1 MKPLAEIFR
10 FSIFLALIGA
20 FVMVAFGVNALTDYR
35 SSNDIAGWV
44 LIGLGVSYVILISPS
59 AVLLV
64 IMDDLREIRNHLK
77 PNYEA
82 EAEAKAK
89 FSHETE
95 NTPVNFNL
103 SSRKNVIK
111 TTNSEESKN
120 TKTPDT
126 SERKTP
132 RLK

>member
-20 FVMVAFGVNALTDYR
+20 FVMVAFGVNAVTDYR

-77 PNYEA
+77 PND
-82 EAEAKAK
+82 K
-89 FSHETE
+89 STE
-95 NTPVNFNL
+95 RARKSSYKISQQNEDL
-103 SSRKNVIK
+103 SAGDFARADRIK
-111 TTNSEESKN
+111 SEKSKN
-120 TKTPDT
+120 TETSDT
-126 SERKTP
+126 SERRTP

>member
-20 FVMVAFGVNALTDYR
+20 FVMVAFGVFALTDYR

-77 PNYEA
+77 PNDKSKDGDRKSSYKISQQNED
-82 EAEAKAK
+82 
-89 FSHETE
+89 
-95 NTPVNFNL
+95 L
-103 SSRKNVIK
+103 SAGAYARANK
-111 TTNSEESKN
+111 TNSEESKN
-120 TKTPDT
+120 TKQFAINI
-126 SERKTP
+126 
-132 RLK
+132 L

>member
-20 FVMVAFGVNALTDYR
+20 FVMVAFGVFALTDYR

-64 IMDDLREIRNHLK
+64 IMDDLREILNHLK
-77 PNYEA
+77 PND
-82 EAEAKAK
+82 KSK
-89 FSHETE
+89 DGD
-95 NTPVNFNL
+95 L
-103 SSRKNVIK
+103 KSSYKISQQNEDLFAGDFARANR
-111 TTNSEESKN
+111 TNSEESKN